1 MNASGSGSMSAIL
14 QFGIGADHPPGLHLG
29 GHPPSVGHSMS
40 ITHRSAL
47 TTLRDRSVP
56 KCSDAEPGRDGR
68 ALTPV
73 PARPGTASGGHAAGG
88 YGRGCGRAA
97 EALRA
102 GQSLAD
108 AAITARLADQAHL
121 TRWMREM
128 VGLTPA
134 AALPVLRD
142 HFRRAT

>member
-1 MNASGSGSMSAIL
+1 MPSLAATVGLSPSTRAPWH
-14 QFGIGADHPPGLHLG
+14 GIRWAC
-29 GHPPSVGHSMS
+29 
-40 ITHRSAL
+40 RW
-47 TTLRDRSVP
+47 R
-56 KCSDAEPGRDGR
+56 
-68 ALTPV
+68 
-73 PARPGTASGGHAAGG
+73 AGG
-88 YGRGCGRAA
+88 CGRGCGRAA

-134 AALPVLRD
+134 AALPVLCD

>member
-1 MNASGSGSMSAIL
+1 
-14 QFGIGADHPPGLHLG
+14 
-29 GHPPSVGHSMS
+29 
-40 ITHRSAL
+40 RSAL

-68 ALTPV
+68 ALTQYPRAL
-73 PARPGTASGGHAAGG
+73 ARHQVGMPLARWRVGARGRAGG
-88 YGRGCGRAA
+88 CGGAGRGERGGRAWGRAA
-97 EALRA
+97 EPLRA

-121 TRWMREM
+121 PRWMREM

-134 AALPVLRD
+134 AALPGRGE
-142 HFRRAT
+142 HS

>member
-47 TTLRDRSVP
+47 TTLRDRSVS

-68 ALTPV
+68 ALTQYPRALARHQV
-73 PARPGTASGGHAAGG
+73 GMPLARWRVWARLRPGG
-88 YGRGCGRAA
+88 
-97 EALRA
+97 
-102 GQSLAD
+102 
-108 AAITARLADQAHL
+108 
-121 TRWMREM
+121 
-128 VGLTPA
+128 
-134 AALPVLRD
+134 
-142 HFRRAT
+142 

>member
-56 KCSDAEPGRDGR
+56 MPSLAATVGLSPQYPR
-68 ALTPV
+68 AL
-73 PARPGTASGGHAAGG
+73 ARHQVGIPLAGMGAAAAG
-88 YGRGCGRAA
+88 R
-97 EALRA
+97 LR
-102 GQSLAD
+102 
-108 AAITARLADQAHL
+108 R
-121 TRWMREM
+121 
-128 VGLTPA
+128 
-134 AALPVLRD
+134 
-142 HFRRAT
+142 